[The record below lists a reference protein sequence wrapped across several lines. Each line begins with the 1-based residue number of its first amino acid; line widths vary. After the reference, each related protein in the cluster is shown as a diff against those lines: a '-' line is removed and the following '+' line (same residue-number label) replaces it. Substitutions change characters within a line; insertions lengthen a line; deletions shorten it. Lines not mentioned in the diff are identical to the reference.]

1 MSDDN
6 ADTEGYVLAADYAE
20 ELYLHVEYVTQ
31 QLRDGTLDG
40 RIINNSW
47 YVKKDA
53 TISEG
58 SGTGATKPKATT
70 KVRTVQVTG
79 ISIPFGDVLM
89 VSFQFAVAGIILAIP
104 LAFLILVISN
114 S

>member
-6 ADTEGYVLAADYAE
+6 VDTEGYILASDYALE
-20 ELYLHVEYVTQ
+20 ELVGIEYVTH
-31 QLRDGTLDG
+31 QLKQKNLDG
-40 RIINNSW
+40 RLINNIW
-47 YVKKDA
+47 YVKK
-53 TISEG
+53 
-58 SGTGATKPKATT
+58 GAKIGEATT
-70 KVRTVQVTG
+70 KVRAVQVTG

-104 LAFLILVISN
+104 LAFLIIAISN